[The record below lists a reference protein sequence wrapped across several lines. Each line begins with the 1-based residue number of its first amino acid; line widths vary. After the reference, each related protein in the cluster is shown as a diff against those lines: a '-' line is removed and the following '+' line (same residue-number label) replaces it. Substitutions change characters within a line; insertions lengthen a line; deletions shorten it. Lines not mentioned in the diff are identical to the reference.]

1 MAGEK
6 TKHAVHVEKQF
17 LASSGSNIKQTSLR
31 KKNSSFHMFPE
42 AKDLLAESQKARR
55 PSTDQRGELKV
66 SLETCLP
73 YLVSTSHMPGADQS
87 GASQG
92 YTIHMV
98 KKSFNSQDVG
108 EEQQQKKKNCAA

>member
-1 MAGEK
+1 
-6 TKHAVHVEKQF
+6 
-17 LASSGSNIKQTSLR
+17 
-31 KKNSSFHMFPE
+31 
-42 AKDLLAESQKARR
+42 
-55 PSTDQRGELKV
+55 
-66 SLETCLP
+66 
-73 YLVSTSHMPGADQS
+73 MPGADQS